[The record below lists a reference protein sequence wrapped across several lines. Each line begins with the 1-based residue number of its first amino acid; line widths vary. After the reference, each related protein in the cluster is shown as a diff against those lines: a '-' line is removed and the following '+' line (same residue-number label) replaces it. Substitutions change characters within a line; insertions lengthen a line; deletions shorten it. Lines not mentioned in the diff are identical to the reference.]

1 MSVVSPQFPHPPSSP
16 ATDHARPRT
25 YMKIVSQ
32 RAGQRRNE
40 PVAGLRARPLRRAG
54 EHLGRGSTTARKKI
68 FSNLLHNLY
77 GS

>member
-1 MSVVSPQFPHPPSSP
+1 
-16 ATDHARPRT
+16 
-25 YMKIVSQ
+25 MKIVSQ

-54 EHLGRGSTTARKKI
+54 EHLGRGSTTARRKI